1 MNIVEGERRL
11 FAIKFS
17 HKGAIATVEN
27 VDAYTITAQALLD
40 IARSSFTNIILSEH
54 DVVLRLIYKGKTI
67 TREGNVNTM
76 MTAAVN
82 DDDVMIDNR
91 PAFSP
96 DMTLPKD
103 NVLKI
108 IVMIAPVSEIREL
121 NSSRSDPT
129 IRGFDDEE
137 RKLAKTSLS
146 KDTKTAVSTYWGPL
160 HTKQHTTYKV
170 CRFQECTDASFGT
183 RPGSSTP
190 HAFEA
195 RRLLERLATD
205 PGIVTI
211 LKSRELVVGTLGE
224 MDPID
229 DRIAQQMEHEGG
241 QVLGYNTNYGM
252 RIDIKLRT
260 DDVSTFRPYKE
271 LAITMI
277 HELSHNWVGD
287 HTVLFWTN
295 YGQMRVE
302 YLWEHARL
310 MRGGVFVSGKRTATL
325 AEVMEMIQGVSSS
338 SSNAVTAPGQM
349 SRGEGG
355 GNNDDSSKVRIMNH
369 ICRSIIE
376 ELGTVMAQH
385 RIPVQLVAPSII
397 TFGEEL
403 MNETKDDDVME
414 DMEGGHILG
423 GGDTIIIATTTVV
436 GDGQSESATV
446 GTAASVRE
454 RALAAAER
462 RALEA
467 KNKKK
472 ENDKYKEKIED

>member
-1 MNIVEGERRL
+1 MNVDEEVGGRRV
-11 FAIKFS
+11 FTIKFS
-17 HKGAIATVEN
+17 HRGEVASVDN
-27 VDAYTITAQALLD
+27 VDVRTISAKALLAL
-40 IARSSFTNIILSEH
+40 ARSSLDIITLAQHEH
-54 DVVLRLIYKGKTI
+54 DDRDVVLRLIYKGKTI
-67 TREGNVNTM
+67 AREGDVNT
-76 MTAAVN
+76 T
-82 DDDVMIDNR
+82 DNR

-96 DMTLPKD
+96 DMTLSKD
-103 NVLKI
+103 NLLKV
-108 IVMIAPVSEIREL
+108 IVMSAPVSEIREL
-121 NSSRSDPT
+121 NSSRSDPL
-129 IRGFDDEE
+129 IRGFDDE
-137 RKLAKTSLS
+137 RQSNKS
-146 KDTKTAVSTYWGPL
+146 KDTKSLSTYWGPL
-160 HTKQHTTYKV
+160 HTKQHTTYKF

-211 LKSRELVVGTLGE
+211 LTSRELLVGTLGE

-241 QVLGYNTNYGM
+241 RVLGYNTNYGM
-252 RIDIKLRT
+252 RVDIKLRT
-260 DDVSTFRPYKE
+260 DDLSTFRPYKE
-271 LAITMI
+271 LASTLI

-302 YLWEHARL
+302 YLWKHARL

-325 AEVMEMIQGVSSS
+325 AEVTEMIQGVSSS
-338 SSNAVTAPGQM
+338 SSTTSTAAGRI
-349 SRGEGG
+349 SRGEVEG
-355 GNNDDSSKVRIMNH
+355 GNNNDSSKVRIMNH
-369 ICRSIIE
+369 ICRSVIE
-376 ELGTVMAQH
+376 ELVTEMSQH
-385 RIPVQLVAPSII
+385 RLPVELIAPSII

-403 MNETKDDDVME
+403 MNETKDEDIMK

-423 GGDTIIIATTTVV
+423 GGDKIIIAATTVV
-436 GDGQSESATV
+436 GDDQSESATV

-472 ENDKYKEKIED
+472 ENDKNKEKL

>member
-1 MNIVEGERRL
+1 MNVEEEVGGRRL
-11 FAIKFS
+11 FTIKFS

-27 VDAYTITAQALLD
+27 IDARTITAHALLE
-40 IARSSFTNIILSEH
+40 IARSSLDSIIHSDQD

-67 TREGNVNTM
+67 AREGNDGTIMAAAASTM
-76 MTAAVN
+76 NN
-82 DDDVMIDNR
+82 DNVMMMDNR

-103 NVLKI
+103 NILKI
-108 IVMIAPVSEIREL
+108 IVMSAPVSEIRKL

-129 IRGFDDEE
+129 IRGFDDE
-137 RKLAKTSLS
+137 RKSVKALS
-146 KDTKTAVSTYWGPL
+146 KDTTSVSTYWGPL
-160 HTKQHTTYKV
+160 HTTQHKKYKF

-211 LKSRELVVGTLGE
+211 LTSRELVVGTLGE

-229 DRIAQQMEHEGG
+229 DRIAQRMEHEGG
-241 QVLGYNTNYGM
+241 RVLGYNTNYGM

-260 DDVSTFRPYKE
+260 DDLSTFRPYKE
-271 LAITMI
+271 LASTII

-302 YLWEHARL
+302 YLWKHARL
-310 MRGGVFVSGKRTATL
+310 MQSGVFVSGKRTATL
-325 AEVMEMIQGVSSS
+325 AEVTDMIQEVST
-338 SSNAVTAPGQM
+338 AVRIN
-349 SRGEGG
+349 RGEG
-355 GNNDDSSKVRIMNH
+355 GNNDDSSTKARMMNH
-369 ICRSIIE
+369 ICRSVID
-376 ELGTVMAQH
+376 ELVTEMTQH

-403 MNETKDDDVME
+403 MNETKDEDVME
-414 DMEGGHILG
+414 DMGGGHRLG
-423 GGDTIIIATTTVV
+423 GGDTINTTSTSV
-436 GDGQSESATV
+436 GDAQSESDTV
-446 GTAASVRE
+446 EPSARE

>member
-1 MNIVEGERRL
+1 MNVDEEEGERRL
-11 FAIKFS
+11 FTIKFS

-27 VDAYTITAQALLD
+27 IDAGTITAHALLE
-40 IARSSFTNIILSEH
+40 IARSSLDSIIHSDQD

-67 TREGNVNTM
+67 AREGNDSTI
-76 MTAAVN
+76 MTAAAATMN
-82 DDDVMIDNR
+82 DDDNVMMINNR

-103 NVLKI
+103 NILKI
-108 IVMIAPVSEIREL
+108 IVMSAPVSEIRKL

-137 RKLAKTSLS
+137 RKSVKTLS
-146 KDTKTAVSTYWGPL
+146 KDTKSLSNYWGPL
-160 HTKQHTTYKV
+160 HTKQHTKYKF

-211 LKSRELVVGTLGE
+211 LTSRELVVGTLGE

-229 DRIAQQMEHEGG
+229 DRIAQRMEHEGG
-241 QVLGYNTNYGM
+241 RVLGYNTNYGM

-260 DDVSTFRPYKE
+260 DDLSTFRPYKE
-271 LAITMI
+271 LASTIV

-302 YLWEHARL
+302 YLWKHARL
-310 MRGGVFVSGKRTATL
+310 MQSGVFVSGKRTATL
-325 AEVMEMIQGVSSS
+325 AEVADMIQDVSGI
-338 SSNAVTAPGQM
+338 NRG
-349 SRGEGG
+349 GEGG
-355 GNNDDSSKVRIMNH
+355 GNNDDNTKARMMNH
-369 ICRSIIE
+369 ICRSVIE
-376 ELGTVMAQH
+376 ELVTEMAQH

-403 MNETKDDDVME
+403 MNETKDEDVME
-414 DMEGGHILG
+414 DIGGGHILG
-423 GGDTIIIATTTVV
+423 GGDTINTTSTSV
-436 GDGQSESATV
+436 GDARSESVTV
-446 GTAASVRE
+446 GTPSSARE

-472 ENDKYKEKIED
+472 KENDK